1 MHRVLFTTFLVLIM
15 NFNSSAQVNSHAI
28 GVRLGAGVY
37 GQGGE
42 LSYQLGLGEMNRL
55 EFDLGWRYGK
65 YDDNGGGNDYSH
77 FVLSVIYHWD
87 WNITEGLNWYVG
99 PGAQLGM
106 WNYKYSDSEDGFTLA
121 VGGQIGL
128 EYDFNQHGAPILL
141 SLDTRPMWP
150 FLGAWKRLGYG
161 GALGIRY
168 TF

>member
-1 MHRVLFTTFLVLIM
+1 MKNLFFTVFLAGITSLTS
-15 NFNSSAQVNSHAI
+15 FGQVNPNAI
-28 GVRLGAGVY
+28 GVRLGAGGY

-42 LSYQLGLGEMNRL
+42 LSYQRGFGEKNRL
-55 EFDLGWRYGK
+55 ELDLGWRFGK
-65 YDDNGGGNDYSH
+65 YTDNGIGNDYSQI
-77 FVLSVIYHWD
+77 VISGIYHWV

-106 WNYKYSDSEDGFTLA
+106 WNYKSDIYEDGFTIA

-141 SLDTRPMWP
+141 SLDSRPMWGFIGP
-150 FLGAWKRLGYG
+150 GNGFGYG